1 MAMVKLN
8 KPVDNRFQADVWEQA
23 LSAEGIEYRL
33 RTFQDTAYDGLYVS
47 QKGYG
52 VFYVEEDDLAKA
64 QELVA
69 ALGREDTPGLDSAA
83 ALAGVIE
90 HTLLSP
96 EAGERE
102 LAAHLEQCREMGC
115 VAACVSPW
123 MVPLA
128 VSGLE
133 GSGVAVCTVV
143 GFPLG
148 TQSPGTKLAEAT
160 ELAAAGATELDMV
173 LNRGLALNGAM
184 GQAVDEAAQIAQAIA
199 PARLKVIM
207 ETSELGPEMSAQAA
221 QALALSGAAFLK
233 TGSGYFGP
241 ATVGDVSILAD
252 NGGGLGIKAAGGIKT
267 LDDALALLEA
277 GATRLG
283 ASSGWDIYCEAQERW
298 SQED

>member
-23 LSAEGIEYRL
+23 LSAEGVEYRL

-52 VFYVEEDDLAKA
+52 VFYVEEGDLAKA

-69 ALGREDTPGLDSAA
+69 ALSQEDTPGLDSAA
-83 ALAGVIE
+83 ALTGVIE

-96 EAGERE
+96 EAGEKE
-102 LAAHLEQCREMGC
+102 LTAHLEQCREMGC

-133 GSGVAVCTVV
+133 GSGVAVCSVV

-148 TQSPGTKLAEAT
+148 TQSLATKLAEAT

-184 GQAVDEAAQIAQAIA
+184 GRAVDEAAQLAQAIRPGQA
-199 PARLKVIM
+199 QGDSGDQRA
-207 ETSELGPEMSAQAA
+207 GP
-221 QALALSGAAFLK
+221 
-233 TGSGYFGP
+233 
-241 ATVGDVSILAD
+241 
-252 NGGGLGIKAAGGIKT
+252 
-267 LDDALALLEA
+267 
-277 GATRLG
+277 
-283 ASSGWDIYCEAQERW
+283 
-298 SQED
+298 

>member
-1 MAMVKLN
+1 MAMVKL

-52 VFYVEEDDLAKA
+52 VFYVEEADKERAEA
-64 QELVA
+64 LVQ
-69 ALGREDTPGLDSAA
+69 ALGQQDTPGLDSATA
-83 ALAGVIE
+83 MAGVIE

-96 EAGERE
+96 EAGEQE
-102 LAAHLEQCREMGC
+102 LESHLEQCQEMGC

-128 VSGLE
+128 VQGLE

-148 TQSPGTKLAEAT
+148 TQSAATKLAEAQ

-173 LNRGLALNGAM
+173 LNRGLALGGAM
-184 GQAVDEAAQIAQAIA
+184 GRAVDEAAQIAQAIA
-199 PARLKVIM
+199 PARLKVIL

-221 QALALSGAAFLK
+221 QALALTGAAFLK
-233 TGSGYFGP
+233 TGSGFFGP
-241 ATVGDVSILAD
+241 ATKEDVNILAD

-267 LDDALALLEA
+267 LDAALALMEA

-283 ASSGWDIYCEAQERW
+283 TSSGWEIYREAQERW

>member
-1 MAMVKLN
+1 MAMVKL
-8 KPVDNRFQADVWEQA
+8 KAVDNRFQADVWEQA
-23 LSAEGIEYRL
+23 LTAEGIEYRL
-33 RTFQDTAYDGLYVS
+33 RTFHDTAYDGLYES

-52 VFYVEEDDLAKA
+52 VFYVEETDKERAEA
-64 QELVA
+64 LVA
-69 ALGREDTPGLDSAA
+69 ALGQEQTPGLDSAA

-96 EAGERE
+96 AAGEKE
-102 LAAHLEQCREMGC
+102 LATHLEQCREMGC

-128 VSGLE
+128 VRGLE

-148 TQSPGTKLAEAT
+148 TQSLGAKLAEAT

-173 LNRGLALNGAM
+173 LNRGLALGGAM
-184 GQAVDEAAQIAQAIA
+184 GQAVDEAAQLAQAIT
-199 PARLKVIM
+199 PALLKVIL
-207 ETSELGPEMSAQAA
+207 ETRELGPEMSAQAA
-221 QALALSGAAFLK
+221 QTLALSGAAFLK

-241 ATVGDVSILAD
+241 ATAEDVAILAD

-267 LDDALALLEA
+267 LDAALALLEA

-283 ASSGWDIYCEAQERW
+283 TSSGWDIYREAQERW

>member
-1 MAMVKLN
+1 MAMVKLK

-23 LSAEGIEYRL
+23 LSAEGVEYRL

-52 VFYVEEDDLAKA
+52 VFYVEEEDLAKA
-64 QELVA
+64 EELVA
-69 ALGREDTPGLDSAA
+69 ALGQQDTPGLDSAA

-143 GFPLG
+143 GFP
-148 TQSPGTKLAEAT
+148 PGHPEPGHQ
-160 ELAAAGATELDMV
+160 AG
-173 LNRGLALNGAM
+173 RGHRAGGGRGHRVGHGAQP
-184 GQAVDEAAQIAQAIA
+184 G
-199 PARLKVIM
+199 P
-207 ETSELGPEMSAQAA
+207 GPERGHGPGCGTRRPRSPRP
-221 QALALSGAAFLK
+221 SPRP
-233 TGSGYFGP
+233 GS
-241 ATVGDVSILAD
+241 
-252 NGGGLGIKAAGGIKT
+252 
-267 LDDALALLEA
+267 
-277 GATRLG
+277 R
-283 ASSGWDIYCEAQERW
+283 
-298 SQED
+298 

>member
-1 MAMVKLN
+1 MAMVKL
-8 KPVDNRFQADVWEQA
+8 KAVDNRFQADVWEQA

-52 VFYVEEDDLAKA
+52 VFYVEEADLGRAEA
-64 QELVA
+64 LVE
-69 ALGREDTPGLDSAA
+69 ALGREETPGLEGAA

-90 HTLLSP
+90 HTLLAP

-102 LAAHLEQCREMGC
+102 LEAHLEQCREMGC

-128 VSGLE
+128 ARGLE
-133 GSGVAVCTVV
+133 GSGVAVCSVV

-148 TQSPGTKLAEAT
+148 TQSLATKLAEAR
-160 ELAAAGATELDMV
+160 ELAQSGAGELDMV
-173 LNRGLALNGAM
+173 FNRGLAKGGAL
-184 GQAVDEAAQIAQAIA
+184 GQAVDEAAQLAQAIV
-199 PARLKVIM
+199 PARLKVIL
-207 ETSELGPEMSAQAA
+207 ETSKLGPDLSAQAA

-241 ATVGDVSILAD
+241 ATVQDVALLAE
-252 NGGGLGIKAAGGIKT
+252 NGGGLGVKAAGGIKD
-267 LDDALALLEA
+267 LDGAMALMEA

-283 ASSGWDIYCEAQERW
+283 ASSGWAIFREAQERW

>member
-1 MAMVKLN
+1 MAMVKL

-23 LSAEGIEYRL
+23 LSAEGVEYRL

-52 VFYVEEDDLAKA
+52 VFYVEEEDKA
-64 QELVA
+64 RAEELVA
-69 ALGREDTPGLDSAA
+69 ALGQEDTPGLDSAS
-83 ALAGVIE
+83 ALAGLIE

-96 EAGERE
+96 EAGEKE

-115 VAACVSPW
+115 MAACVSPW

-128 VSGLE
+128 LSGLE

-148 TQSPGTKLAEAT
+148 TQSLATKLAEAQ

-173 LNRGLALNGAM
+173 LNRGLALGGGM

-199 PARLKVIM
+199 PARLKVIL

-241 ATVGDVSILAD
+241 ATVEDVNILAD

-267 LDDALALLEA
+267 LDDALALMEA

-283 ASSGWDIYCEAQERW
+283 TSSGWDIYREAQERW

>member
-1 MAMVKLN
+1 MAMVKL
-8 KPVDNRFQADVWEQA
+8 KAVDNRFQADVWEQA
-23 LSAEGIEYRL
+23 LIAEGVDYRL

-52 VFYVEEDDLAKA
+52 VFYVEEAELERAEALLEALAG
-64 QELVA
+64 E
-69 ALGREDTPGLDSAA
+69 EPPGLDSAA

-90 HTLLSP
+90 HTLLAP
-96 EAGERE
+96 EAGEKE
-102 LAAHLEQCREMGC
+102 LEEHLEQCREMGC

-128 VSGLE
+128 VEGLK
-133 GSGVAVCTVV
+133 GSGVAVCSVV

-148 TQSPGTKLAEAT
+148 TQSLATKLAEAN

-173 LNRGLALNGAM
+173 LNRGLALGGAL
-184 GQAVDEAAQIAQAIA
+184 GRAVDEAAQIAQAIA
-199 PARLKVIM
+199 PVQLKVIL
-207 ETSELGPEMSAQAA
+207 ETNELGPEASAQAA
-221 QALALSGAAFLK
+221 QALALCGAAFLK

-241 ATVGDVSILAD
+241 ATLADVALLAD
-252 NGGGLGIKAAGGIKT
+252 NGGGLGIKAAGGIKS
-267 LDDALALLEA
+267 LESALALLEA

-283 ASSGWDIYCEAQERW
+283 TSSGWDIFRQAQERW